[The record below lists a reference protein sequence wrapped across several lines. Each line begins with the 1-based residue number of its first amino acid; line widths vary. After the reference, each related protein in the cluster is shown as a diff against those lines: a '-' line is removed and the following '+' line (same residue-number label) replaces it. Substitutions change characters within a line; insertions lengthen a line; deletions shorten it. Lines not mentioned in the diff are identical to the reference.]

1 MGTHPIFESDFDC
14 LTDLYHHRT
23 CIKMVY
29 SKHIEIG
36 GIVYSEKAKKPAAI
50 VNVISLKR
58 LLVDDGSCGR
68 FEVNA
73 KNIRLTDL
81 KVKISWGARPGTVKK
96 AWAAANMTEAYA
108 GTDMAKAAATKQR
121 RANLTDFERYKLMR
135 LKQARNRIVNQE
147 VGKLRKQK

>member
-1 MGTHPIFESDFDC
+1 MGNAEYMGTHPIFESDFDC
-14 LTDLYHHRT
+14 LTDLSYGPSNLF
-23 CIKMVY
+23 IMVFEKFV
-29 SKHIEIG
+29 SIG
-36 GIVYSEKAKKPAAI
+36 GVVFSEAHQKPMAV
-50 VNVISLKR
+50 VNVISLNR
-58 LLVDDGSCGR
+58 LLCDDGNCGR
-68 FEVNA
+68 FEV
-73 KNIRLTDL
+73 KI
-81 KVKISWGARPGTVKK
+81 KISWGARPGTVKK

>member
-14 LTDLYHHRT
+14 LTDLSYGPSNLF
-23 CIKMVY
+23 IMVFEKFV
-29 SKHIEIG
+29 SIG
-36 GIVYSEKAKKPAAI
+36 GVVFSEAHQKPMAV
-50 VNVISLKR
+50 VNVISLTR
-58 LLVDDGSCGR
+58 LLCDDGNCGR
-68 FEVNA
+68 YE
-73 KNIRLTDL
+73 I
-81 KVKISWGARPGTVKK
+81 KISWGARPGTVKK

>member
-50 VNVISLKR
+50 VNVISLNR

-81 KVKISWGARPGTVKK
+81 KVKISWGARPGMAKK
-96 AWAAANMTEAYA
+96 A
-108 GTDMAKAAATKQR
+108 R
-121 RANLTDFERYKLMR
+121 RANLNDFERYKLMR
-135 LKQARNRIVNQE
+135 LKQQKARIVNAE
-147 VGKLRKQK
+147 LG